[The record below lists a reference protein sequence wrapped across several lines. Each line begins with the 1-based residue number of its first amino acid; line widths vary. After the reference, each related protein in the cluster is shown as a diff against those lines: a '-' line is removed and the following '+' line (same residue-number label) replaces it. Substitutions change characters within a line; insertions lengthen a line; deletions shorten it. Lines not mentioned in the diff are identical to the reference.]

1 MERNFRF
8 MRFPGGKFRAFTLSY
23 DDGVGTDLRLME
35 IMKRNGIKGTFNLC
49 SGASDDPADNIDISK
64 TPTQKLTLP
73 QIAEHYRDFEVA
85 THGMTHPFY
94 KDLPDTAL
102 IYEIVKDRET
112 FERMLSRRVLG
123 HAYPNGS
130 FKESTVDALKACG
143 IIYARTTAQ
152 TMNFDIP
159 ENWLLY
165 DATCHHTADL
175 NMLYDKFF
183 EAPRLYKSPYL
194 FTVWGHSYEFE
205 NAGNWH
211 VIEDFLK
218 KMSFKDSV
226 WYAGLGEIV
235 EYTNAYRNL
244 VYTIDSGIVYN
255 PTALDIWISKNVF
268 AEDSICIPSGQ
279 AVVLDKE
286 IYK

>member
-35 IMKRNGIKGTFNLC
+35 IMRKNGIKGTFNLC
-49 SGASDDPADNIDISK
+49 SGISNDEKDNIDVEK
-64 TPTQKLTLP
+64 TPTHKFTLP
-73 QIAEHYRDFEVA
+73 QIAKYYGDFEVA

-94 KDLPDTAL
+94 RDLPDTAL
-102 IYEIVKDRET
+102 VYEIVKDREV
-112 FERMLSRRVLG
+112 FENMFSKRVLG

-130 FKESTVDALKACG
+130 MKESTVDALKACG

-152 TMNFDIP
+152 TMSFDIP
-159 ENWLLY
+159 ENWLKY
-165 DATCHHTADL
+165 GATCHHTADL
-175 NMLYDKFF
+175 DALSNKFF
-183 EAPRLYKSPYL
+183 DAPRLFKTPYL

-205 NAGNWH
+205 NCSNWN
-211 VIEDFLK
+211 VIEDFLAK
-218 KMSFKDSV
+218 IGNRENV

-235 EYTNAYRNL
+235 EYTNAYRSL
-244 VYTIDSGIVYN
+244 VYSIDSNIVYN

-268 AEDSICIPSGQ
+268 TEDAICIPSG
-279 AVVLDKE
+279 ASVRLN
-286 IYK
+286 